1 MFRSS
6 CWRRLDG
13 ASGGL
18 LRFVSVLER
27 CAQNRA
33 RAFRTV
39 DNQGRL
45 AAVLAY
51 VRCAVVPTISGMLP
65 LTYGP
70 WNGDDF
76 FDRWHDDG
84 DEAFQILQ
92 EGFDVAPPSCEVF
105 EHGLEDQRR
114 REPRRPLSVVEYA
127 HRLVQNHQPINGL

>member
-1 MFRSS
+1 MRPKSGESVSDGRQSGATGGRFGVRAVRS
-6 CWRRLDG
+6 RPDYFG
-13 ASGGL
+13 
-18 LRFVSVLER
+18 V
-27 CAQNRA
+27 
-33 RAFRTV
+33 
-39 DNQGRL
+39 
-45 AAVLAY
+45 
-51 VRCAVVPTISGMLP
+51 LP